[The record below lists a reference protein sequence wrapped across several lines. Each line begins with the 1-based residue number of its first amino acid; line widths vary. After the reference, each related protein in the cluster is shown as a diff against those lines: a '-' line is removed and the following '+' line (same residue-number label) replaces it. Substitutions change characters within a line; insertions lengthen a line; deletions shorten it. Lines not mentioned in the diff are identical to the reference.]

1 MLQARMRA
9 HLLFA
14 ATTNEPS
21 MATVR
26 LRTAAPEVS
35 SSRQT
40 HWSVASKLLGRG
52 PRTGLH
58 GAQANKTK
66 ETTQPNRAAQ
76 MPQPTGVNQGVA
88 QPHLSPLPAPARSCR
103 HLP

>member
-1 MLQARMRA
+1 MPSVNKQGCTHQARMRA

-35 SSRQT
+35 SRQT
-40 HWSVASKLLGRG
+40 QWSVASRPLGRR
-52 PRTGLH
+52 PRAGLQ
-58 GAQANKTK
+58 GAQAHKTK
-66 ETTQPNRAAQ
+66 
-76 MPQPTGVNQGVA
+76 
-88 QPHLSPLPAPARSCR
+88 
-103 HLP
+103 